1 MTQAQHS
8 FTLED
13 EGLSWM
19 GVLMNRKLT
28 VAGTVAG
35 VVVAGNVIAQNVPM
49 PEVIVETHRAVSTRI
64 GTTSG
69 GIPIHEVSMG
79 YTVTAEGLDIST
91 EQGAR
96 AFEARISHAAMAACQ
111 EIGRRFRNARP
122 SDAECARQATDRA
135 MAQVRQVEAAA
146 AKGQ

>member
-1 MTQAQHS
+1 M
-8 FTLED
+8 
-13 EGLSWM
+13 GL
-19 GVLMNRKLT
+19 VMNSKLI
-28 VAGTVAG
+28 VAGAVGG
-35 VVVAGNVIAQNVPM
+35 VVLAGNVIAQNVPM
-49 PEVIVETHRAVSTRI
+49 PHVIVESHRAVSTRI
-64 GTTSG
+64 GSTSG
-69 GIPIHEVSMG
+69 GIPIQDASMG

-91 EQGAR
+91 EQGAK

>member
-1 MTQAQHS
+1 
-8 FTLED
+8 
-13 EGLSWM
+13 
-19 GVLMNRKLT
+19 MNSKLI
-28 VAGTVAG
+28 VAGAVGG
-35 VVVAGNVIAQNVPM
+35 VVLAGNVIAQNVPM
-49 PEVIVETHRAVSTRI
+49 PHVIVESHRAVSTRI
-64 GTTSG
+64 GSTSG
-69 GIPIHEVSMG
+69 GIPIQDASMG

-91 EQGAR
+91 EQGAK